1 MPRGIDWVH
10 FIYVNLGFVA
20 QVFVMYYFTAVQ
32 EIKKNWSLY
41 RCNPLFMP
49 LSDDIEKDF
58 VYCVQNVQTNFMG
71 YLLEPLTYITSGLT
85 FMGKEFTQ
93 AIDFARKIL
102 SNIRSFITNIIEN
115 IFGVFLNLIIEFQK
129 VIIGIKDLMGKII
142 GIIVSL
148 MYVMD
153 GSIKTMNSAWNGPP
167 GQMVQALGHCFH
179 PDTKVRLKNGNVV
192 LMKDLN
198 LGDIL
203 ENGSRV
209 NGIMKLDNPGKQH
222 KLYKFSGK
230 GVNNE
235 SIYVTGSHYIQNDNG
250 KFIQVKEHAD
260 AIEQHEITC
269 DSFLCLI
276 MDDHKIQIGEKIF
289 WDWDDYLLKY
299 NV

>member
-20 QVFVMYYFTAVQ
+20 QVFVMYYFTAV
-32 EIKKNWSLY
+32 EEVKKNWSLY

-58 VYCVQNVQTNFMG
+58 VYCIQNVQTNFMG

-85 FMGKEFTQ
+85 FIGKEFTQ
-93 AIDFARKIL
+93 AINFVRKIL
-102 SNIRSFITNIIEN
+102 SNIRSFIASIIQN
-115 IFGVFLNLIIEFQK
+115 IFGVFLNLITEFQK
-129 VIIGIKDLMGKII
+129 IIIGIKDLMGKII

-179 PDTKVRLKNGNVV
+179 PDTKVQLKNGNIIF
-192 LMKDLN
+192 MKELN

-209 NGIMKLDNPGKQH
+209 NGIMKLDNSNKQH
-222 KLYKFSGK
+222 KLYKYCGK
-230 GVNNE
+230 GVNKE
-235 SIYVTGSHYIQNDNG
+235 SIYVTGSHYVKNKDG
-250 KFIQVKEHAD
+250 KFIQVKEDKEAV
-260 AIEQHEITC
+260 EQDEVTC
-269 DSFLCLI
+269 ETLSCLI
-276 MDDHKIQIGEKIF
+276 IDDHKIQIGEKIF
-289 WDWDDYLLKY
+289 WDWDDYLVKY